1 MNLTVRERRNARHV
15 TPDLIRGPWI
25 PGCAGMTVVCGGHG
39 QLAQISSGFLGR
51 FERLFQVIDQVSWVF
66 QAN

>member
-1 MNLTVRERRNARHV
+1 
-15 TPDLIRGPWI
+15 
-25 PGCAGMTVVCGGHG
+25 MTVVCGGHG

-51 FERLFQVIDQVSWVF
+51 FERLFQVIDQVSRVF